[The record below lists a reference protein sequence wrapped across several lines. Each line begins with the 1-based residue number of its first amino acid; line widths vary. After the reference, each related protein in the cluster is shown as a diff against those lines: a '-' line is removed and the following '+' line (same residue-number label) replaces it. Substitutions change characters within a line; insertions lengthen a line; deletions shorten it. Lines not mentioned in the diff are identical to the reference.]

1 VPTTAE
7 MMMALFAGFTGA
19 HGTHGEPVQDGL
31 KWAIKTTARTVRE
44 PVTKALW
51 EEHLAGKKPL
61 GVIPIRENGTC
72 SWGSIDVDQ
81 YGTDFLKI
89 IDSAERAKMP
99 LVPCRSKSSGL
110 HLFVFLDPPA
120 EAAAVQ
126 SSLRDMA
133 AKLGLAG
140 CEIFPKQTAVLA
152 ERGDLGNWIICPYY
166 GNSYGGKLREQAGL
180 KKTGAEMTIEEFIT
194 AAERS
199 KTTIEALEALRKSAK
214 PRVSGNIGT
223 AASGPFAD
231 GPPCL
236 QHLVEKEMLGD
247 GRKRAIFHM
256 GVYYKRARPDDW
268 QQALE
273 KANQD
278 YMTPPLPSDEVSNV
292 VKSLTKREYQYTCRE
307 EPMVSH
313 CDALTCR
320 SRRFGVGEGSAL
332 PAIAGLAKLDTDPP
346 IWFADVEDKRIEATT
361 EQLQNYNLFHR
372 LCMER
377 LNRCY
382 TTVKQADWLA
392 LVGLAMANLTLIEA
406 PPEVGV
412 GGRFLELLE
421 DFLTNRMQAERRD
434 DILSGRPWLDEN
446 GDAAPSLPVMP
457 RYFFRLRDLQ
467 AHVVREGERNM
478 GRNWM
483 AQRLKALGGAD
494 HLFNIKGKACGCWW
508 VPASCVSPAPKLDL
522 PRGRVEAI

>member
-1 VPTTAE
+1 
-7 MMMALFAGFTGA
+7 MALFAGFSGA

-51 EEHLAGKKPL
+51 ERHLAGEISL
-61 GVIPIRENGTC
+61 GVIPIREDGTC
-72 SWGSIDVDQ
+72 LWGSIDVDQ
-81 YGTDFLKI
+81 YGEDFLKL
-89 IDSAERAKMP
+89 IDRVERGKFP
-99 LVPCRSKSSGL
+99 LVPCRSKSGGL
-110 HLFVFLDPPA
+110 HLFLFLEAPEPA
-120 EAAAVQ
+120 GSVQ
-126 SSLRDMA
+126 SALRDMA

-140 CEIFPKQTAVLA
+140 CEIFPKQTVVLA
-152 ERGDLGNWIICPYY
+152 DRGDLGNWIAMSY
-166 GNSYGGKLREQAGL
+166 GPTYGGKLKDQAGL
-180 KKTGAEMTIEEFIT
+180 KKTGAEMLIDEFLAVAEASRTTIDALADLRKAARPRVTGNVGE
-194 AAERS
+194 AAE
-199 KTTIEALEALRKSAK
+199 A
-214 PRVSGNIGT
+214 RV
-223 AASGPFAD
+223 PFGD

-236 QHLVEKEMLGD
+236 QHLVERKMLGD

-256 GVYYKRARPDDW
+256 GIYYKRSNPDNW
-268 QQALE
+268 ERSLE
-273 KANQD
+273 QANQD
-278 YMTPPLPSDEVSNV
+278 HMTPPLPSTEVSGV
-292 VKSLTKREYQYTCRE
+292 IKSLNKKDYQYLCRE

-320 SRRFGVGEGSAL
+320 SRRYGVGEGSAL

-361 EQLQNYNLFHR
+361 QQLQNYTMFHM

-382 TTVKQADWLA
+382 TAVKQADWLA
-392 LVGLAMANLTLIEA
+392 LVGNAMANLTLIEA

-421 DFLTNRMQAERRD
+421 DFLTNRAAAERRD
-434 DILSGRPWLDEN
+434 DILSGRPWLDEE
-446 GDAAPSLPVMP
+446 GTAVSALPTVP

-467 AHVVREGERNM
+467 AHVVREGERSM

-483 AQRLKALGGAD
+483 AQRLKTLGGAD

-522 PRGRVEAI
+522 PKGRTEAI

>member
-1 VPTTAE
+1 
-7 MMMALFAGFTGA
+7 MALFAGFSSA

-44 PVTKALW
+44 PVTAALW
-51 EEHLAGKKPL
+51 DEHLSGKRPL
-61 GVIPIRENGTC
+61 GVIPIREDGTC

-81 YGTDFLKI
+81 YGGDLLKVI
-89 IDSAERAKMP
+89 ELVEKAKMP

-110 HLFVFLDPPA
+110 HLFVFLKEPSP
-120 EAAAVQ
+120 AAAVQ

-140 CEIFPKQTAVLA
+140 SEIFPKQTAVLA
-152 ERGDLGNWIICPYY
+152 ERGDLGNWIICPYF
-166 GNSYGGKLREQAGL
+166 GGSYSGKLKDQAGL
-180 KKTGAEMTIEEFIT
+180 KKTGAEMTIEEFISI
-194 AAERS
+194 AESSR
-199 KTTIEALEALRKSAK
+199 TTVADLDALRKASMRTS
-214 PRVSGNIGT
+214 RVAGNVGE
-223 AASGPFAD
+223 AASSSEPFGD

-236 QHLVEKEMLGD
+236 QHLAENEMLGD

-256 GVYYKRARPDDW
+256 GVYYKRARPSDW
-268 QQALE
+268 EASLE

-278 YMTPPLPSDEVSNV
+278 HMTPPLPSQEVSNV
-292 VKSLTKREYQYTCRE
+292 IKSLTKKDYQYLCRE

-361 EQLQNYNLFHR
+361 QQLQNYNLFHV

-382 TTVKQADWLA
+382 AAVKQADWLA
-392 LVGLAMANLTLIEA
+392 LVGAAMANLTIVDA
-406 PPEVGV
+406 PPEVGI

-421 DFLTNRMQAERRD
+421 DFLTNRAAAERRD
-434 DILSGRPWLDEN
+434 DILSGRPWLDED
-446 GDAAPSLPVMP
+446 GTAVGSLVTMP

-467 AHVVREGERNM
+467 AHVVREGERGM

-483 AQRLKALGGAD
+483 AQRLKSLGGAD

-522 PRGRVEAI
+522 PKGRTEAI

>member
-1 VPTTAE
+1 
-7 MMMALFAGFTGA
+7 MALFAGFSGA

-51 EEHLAGKKPL
+51 EQHLAGKISL
-61 GVIPIRENGTC
+61 GVIPIREDGTC

-81 YGTDFLKI
+81 YGEDFLKL
-89 IDSAERAKMP
+89 IDRVERGGFP
-99 LVPCRSKSSGL
+99 LVPCRSKSGGL
-110 HLFVFLDPPA
+110 HLLMFLKAPEPA
-120 EAAAVQ
+120 ASVQ
-126 SSLRDMA
+126 SALRDMA

-140 CEIFPKQTAVLA
+140 CEIFPKQTVVLA
-152 ERGDLGNWIICPYY
+152 DRGDLGNWITVPF
-166 GNSYGGKLREQAGL
+166 GPTYGGKIKDQVGL
-180 KKTGAEMTIEEFIT
+180 KKTGAEMTIEEFLLIAEKART
-194 AAERS
+194 DIASLAELRKAARPRVAGNVGEAAE
-199 KTTIEALEALRKSAK
+199 A
-214 PRVSGNIGT
+214 RV
-223 AASGPFAD
+223 PFGD

-236 QHLVEKEMLGD
+236 QHLVERQMLGD

-256 GVYYKRARPDDW
+256 GIYYKRAAPDNW
-268 QQALE
+268 ESGLE

-278 YMTPPLPSDEVSNV
+278 YMTPPLPSQEVSTV
-292 VKSLTKREYQYTCRE
+292 IKSLVKKDYNYLCRE

-361 EQLQNYNLFHR
+361 QQLQNYNLFHM

-382 TTVKQADWLA
+382 TAVKHADWLM
-392 LVGLAMANLTLIEA
+392 LVGNAMANLTLIEA

-421 DFLTNRMQAERRD
+421 DFLTNRAAAERRD
-434 DILSGRPWLDEN
+434 DILSGRPWLDEE
-446 GDAAPSLPVMP
+446 GTAVSSLPTMP

-467 AHVVREGERNM
+467 AHVVREGERSM

-522 PRGRVEAI
+522 PKGRTEAI